1 MQILQKNMLFSNI
14 DLDSIDKLLGC
25 LDGRKESFGK
35 GETMLGV
42 GQPVKRFGILLGGS
56 AQVEQHDFWGN
67 RTLLTHLEPAD
78 MFAEAFCCVG
88 VLASPVSVVA
98 LRQSEVLWLSYQR
111 MMGNCRESC
120 WYHDQLIQNMMKV
133 LAGKNIQLTR
143 KIEHMG
149 KRSTREKLLSY
160 LSDQARE
167 AGRNDFVIPF
177 DRQQLADYLNV
188 ERSAMSSVLG
198 QLKGEGVL
206 DFQKNRFKLLS
217 DQEQKT
223 G

>member
-1 MQILQKNMLFSNI
+1 MQILQKNVLFSNI
-14 DLDSIDKLLGC
+14 DLESIDKMLCC
-25 LDGRKESFGK
+25 LDGRREVFGK
-35 GETMLGV
+35 GETMLGM
-42 GQPVKRFGILLGGS
+42 GQPVRRFGIVLAGS
-56 AQVEQHDFWGN
+56 AQVEQQDFWGN
-67 RTLLTHLEPAD
+67 RTILTHLEPGD

-88 VLASPVSVVA
+88 VLESPVNVVA
-98 LRQSEVLWLSYQR
+98 LKQCEVLWLSYQR
-111 MMGNCRESC
+111 MVGTCRESC

-133 LAGKNIQLTR
+133 LAGKNIRLTR

-167 AGRNDFVIPF
+167 AGENQFEIPF

-198 QLKGEGVL
+198 QLKDEGII
-206 DFQKNRFKLLS
+206 DFQKNRFELLEGG
-217 DQEQKT
+217 QE
-223 G
+223 GIG